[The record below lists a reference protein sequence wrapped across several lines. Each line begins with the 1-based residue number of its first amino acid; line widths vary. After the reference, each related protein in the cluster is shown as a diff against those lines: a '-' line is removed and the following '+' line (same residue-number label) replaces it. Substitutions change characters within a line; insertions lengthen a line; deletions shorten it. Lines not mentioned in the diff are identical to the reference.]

1 MFTPIKSYKVYEQVI
16 DQIKEMIILGKL
28 KKGDKLPSERELVE
42 QLKVSRTSIREA
54 FRALEIIGL
63 LECRQG
69 EGNFIKENFE
79 NTFFEPLSIIF
90 MLQKSNPKDIIEIR
104 KIIEVGA
111 ASLAAQRITEEEI
124 KELGELIYKIKNSS
138 DENLN
143 VDLDKIF
150 HYKVA
155 QASKNFILLNIINSC
170 SSLINTIIKDARKKI
185 LMNEE
190 NKYELINQHE
200 QIYNA
205 LKEGNSLK
213 ASKFMEEHIDLTN
226 KVMFYN

>member
-54 FRALEIIGL
+54 FRVLEIIGL